1 MNKVILIG
9 NLTKDPELRTTGS
22 GTVVAT
28 FDIAVSR
35 ARKDASGNK
44 VTDFFPIVVWRQ
56 LAELCGKYLAKGKK
70 VAVTGELQTRSY
82 ETKDGAK
89 RYVTEILA
97 DEVEFLT
104 PKDSANEPAA
114 NGFTEIN
121 DSELPF

>member
-22 GTVVAT
+22 GTAVAT

-35 ARKDASGNK
+35 ARKDSSGNK

-70 VAVTGELQTRSY
+70 VAVTGELQTRNY

-114 NGFTEIN
+114 NEFTEIN
-121 DSELPF
+121 DSDLPF

>member
-89 RYVTEILA
+89 RYVTEIVA
-97 DEVEFLT
+97 DHIEFLT
-104 PKDSANEPAA
+104 PKDFANEPAE

-121 DSELPF
+121 DSDLPF